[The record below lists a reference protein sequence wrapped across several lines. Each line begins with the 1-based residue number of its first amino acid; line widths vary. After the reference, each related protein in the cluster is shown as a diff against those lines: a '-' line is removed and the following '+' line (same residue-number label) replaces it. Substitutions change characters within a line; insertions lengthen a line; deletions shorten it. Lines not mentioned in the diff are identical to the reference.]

1 MVSPS
6 EWFAGPG
13 LVGGLMGV
21 APGILYSGGA
31 GGCGARRAVREGERW
46 IRIGGARVTAA
57 SVQCVSRC
65 RACLSEIQNQPVR
78 TDVAG

>member
-1 MVSPS
+1 MVSQS
-6 EWFAGPG
+6 EWFAG
-13 LVGGLMGV
+13 LVGGVTGGV
-21 APGILYSGGA
+21 TPVILYSGGA
-31 GGCGARRAVREGERW
+31 SGCGARRAVREGERW
-46 IRIGGARVTAA
+46 IRIGGACVTAA

>member
-1 MVSPS
+1 M
-6 EWFAGPG
+6 
-13 LVGGLMGV
+13 
-21 APGILYSGGA
+21 ILYSGGA

-78 TDVAG
+78 TDVAGRKKNDFFFSQERTGHFGR